1 MEELKKKA
9 EEFLEDIKLVLDVTW
24 NEDVTNKKI
33 VNIIIDGMNYLENDV
48 DSTINFKEDF
58 LAIKLLRTYCRYA
71 WNNAEEYFIENNIQ
85 DILKLE
91 VEYAKKSKS

>member
-24 NEDVTNKKI
+24 NEDKKKKKI

-58 LAIKLLRTYCRYA
+58 LA
-71 WNNAEEYFIENNIQ
+71 
-85 DILKLE
+85 
-91 VEYAKKSKS
+91 KKQKFL